1 VRDIADRIQ
10 EAWQRERPDLDV
22 SSIGVLT
29 RVVRI
34 ARHLD
39 RARARELREIGTDA
53 ATLDVLATLR
63 RAGGPYTLTAGELQ
77 RTALVTS
84 GAVSQRLDKL
94 ERAGFVRRI
103 SDVRDGRLVQVEL
116 TKKGLREV
124 DRIVEELMLREAQLL
139 EPLTSR
145 EQEQLEKL
153 LRRWLLSF
161 EPDEDAVG

>member
-1 VRDIADRIQ
+1 MADRIQ
-10 EAWQRERPDLDV
+10 QAWQRERPDLDV

-39 RARARELREIGTDA
+39 RARARELREIRTDA
-53 ATLDVLATLR
+53 TTLDVLATLR
-63 RAGGPYTLTAGELQ
+63 RAGEPYTLTAGQLQ

-94 ERAGFVRRI
+94 ERAGFVRRG
-103 SDVRDGRLVQVEL
+103 SDSRDGRLVQVEL

-124 DRIVEELMLREAQLL
+124 DRIVEELMRREAQLL
-139 EPLTSR
+139 EPLTAR
-145 EQEQLEKL
+145 EEDLLQDL
-153 LRRWLLSF
+153 LRRWLLWF
-161 EPDEDAVG
+161 EPDEEAGG